1 MRTRVDIPAWPT
13 ILPSTVSAGG
23 LASIAV
29 ALAILTSTI
38 VFSEPAAADVL
49 MMAAI
54 VIVPLLGA
62 TRFGRVAVANLCIWL
77 VIVALSLLAATMS
90 VTLDTASKHLLVTL
104 YLVFGAFVLA
114 GFIAK
119 DPEPRIRLLLT
130 CYVIACLVATCAAII
145 GYFRLLPGAFE
156 LFTNFGRARGTFKD
170 PNVYGAAMAPA
181 VVACAWSMLR
191 DLPGRAVK
199 AAAIALPIVVGIF
212 LSFSRGAWVSL
223 VLSLAVLA
231 GIAIY
236 TSRRSADI
244 KRFGKFASI
253 GTGAV
258 IVALFAVTQIEQV
271 RSLLEVRASL
281 DQSYDQGPDGR
292 FGGQAKARGLIAEN
306 PFGIGTHTFR
316 VVYHTEEPHNVYLS
330 MFLNAGWLGGFLYI
344 VTIGATLAVGLRGS
358 LERSRLQG
366 AMLVLTASFA
376 GLAFEGFVID
386 SDHWRVFFILMGAIW
401 GLADAPL
408 PVVDHTRRH
417 DDVAAA

>member
-104 YLVFGAFVLA
+104 YLVFGAFMLA

-231 GIAIY
+231 GVAIY

-316 VVYHTEEPHNVYLS
+316 VVYHSEEPHNVYLS

-386 SDHWRVFFILMGAIW
+386 SDHWRVFFILTGGIW

-408 PVVDHTRRH
+408 PVVDQTRRH